1 MKLVKQFMQKRINS
15 KKKQKSLKTKQN
27 EKPEIL
33 ELNNIRTTLKN
44 AIKFFNN
51 KLNQAEERISE
62 PQDWSF
68 EVIK

>member
-27 EKPEIL
+27 KKPEIL

-51 KLNQAEERISE
+51 KLNQAKERISE
-62 PQDWSF
+62 LQDWSF